1 MMVVEIQTVER
12 VWRTYRVQVDE
23 DDFMDAETGFAD
35 TEEIKVHA
43 EEQVISGAVH
53 KFTEGDAEIEEV
65 IQVEV
70 DA

>member
-1 MMVVEIQTVER
+1 MMVIEIQTVER
-12 VWRTYRVQVDE
+12 VTRTYRVQVDE
-23 DDFMDAETGFAD
+23 DDFMDAATGHAD

-65 IQVEV
+65 IRVEV